1 MIYNFSKI
9 SVLSLFFLL
18 SFFNLKSQ
26 SVIGGAGV
34 CHVSG
39 NPNSI
44 SPLTTQDL
52 RAECLFAWDTV
63 GKLLYVY
70 DHTLPS
76 SSRWNLI
83 NLGDRGEIVVNSL
96 NQWTLDTVSRIRF
109 YTNQNI
115 ADSVGV
121 MRYNNQDGTVHLGMG
136 YGNVSYQLGQE
147 LFYPPVINK
156 SGSIIYNGQLVMVDP
171 VTSLE
176 GDKIRIVKAVTNGT
190 YPSDLLMGVATM
202 DIPIDGDGLI
212 SYFGYVREIVESNIA
227 QNGVTL
233 NVGEILY
240 PSPTEPGK
248 YTNVPPVPPANNTP
262 VAFLV
267 RKPSVNNVTLLVR
280 YNKSQRLSELDDVIL
295 TSPANNALLY
305 HKDGLWRD
313 TLISNIVT
321 GTGNQDQLAY
331 FTGSTTLGSLSTATY
346 PSLAELI
353 YLKGVTGS
361 IQTQLNGKLSTTL
374 NSGQIFVGNV
384 SNVAA
389 AVTMSGDATISN
401 TGVLAIGTNKV
412 TSPMLRQSVA
422 YSVIGNTGATT
433 ANVTDITAADHQVLR
448 RSGTSLGFGQIAL
461 NQSAAVAGVLAIANG
476 GTGTGTAFSEG
487 SIIFAGTNGIY
498 NANSTS
504 LFWSNSNTRLGIGNA
519 SPQRTLHVT
528 GEVRISDLTTVN
540 PTKLIGADANGD
552 LNDVILG
559 TGLSFTGNTLNATSS
574 GLSNVLA
581 SGRIFV
587 GNASNVA
594 TDVAMSGDA
603 TINNTGILTIAN
615 NAVSNEKIRQ
625 SGVYSVI
632 GNASGSTAN
641 VADISAAL
649 DHQVL
654 RRSGTSLGF
663 GQIALNQSNA
673 VAGTLGVA
681 NGGTGAG
688 AFTQGSVVF
697 AGASGVYSQNNA
709 NFFWNNSTSSLGI
722 GTNTPR
728 SALEVFTDQIIDA
741 SNVWTAR
748 TTVTGDRLWES
759 VTYGNGLFVAVA
771 SSGTG
776 NRIMTSPDGINWT
789 LRISPADHN
798 WKSVTYGEGLFVA
811 VASTGTN
818 RVMTS
823 PDGINWTLRTP
834 SADLLWSSVTYGNGL
849 FVAVAQDP
857 SGNVIMT
864 SPDGITW
871 TARTPPAN
879 NTWNAVTFG
888 NGIFVAVGSSGTGN
902 RVMRSTDGITWTTQT
917 SASNI
922 TWRSVTYGKGLF
934 VAVGLS
940 GANVVMTSPDGI
952 TWTGR
957 SISIGGWRS
966 VCYGNGMFVAV
977 AVASTGNPAVATSI
991 DGIAWVLRNT
1001 PSIYYYSVTYANGM
1015 FVAVG
1020 LDDDCMT
1027 SGVINTTVTPHNNQ
1041 YNGTHEFTQNVMIG
1055 SNAAPQRTLHVTGD
1069 VRITDLTTDNPTKLV
1084 GVDNEGDLSEITL
1097 GTGLSFS
1104 GTTLNASGSS
1114 SDYSEMYLTSTVT
1127 LTLSTASTKYNIT
1140 NFTAGLS
1147 TSNFNFSNNNRLT
1160 YTGSTTKKFKV
1171 TATGSFEQA
1180 SGTTLPTMFMEIMEN
1195 GSAVIKSRQ
1204 QITPTGE
1211 TAVNLERVNFT
1222 LNMTSQAIIEL
1233 ATNDYIEVA
1242 LSADLNSIVINI
1254 RDLNLIIEEL

>member
-76 SSRWNLI
+76 NRWNLI

-156 SGSIIYNGQLVMVDP
+156 SGSIIYNGQLVMVDTS
-171 VTSLE
+171 VTFQ
-176 GDKIRIVKAVTNGT
+176 GDKIRIIKAVTNGT
-190 YPSDLLMGVATM
+190 FPSDLIMGVATM
-202 DIPIDGDGLI
+202 DIPNDGDGLI
-212 SYFGYVREIVESNIA
+212 TFFGYVREIVESNIT

-233 NVGEILY
+233 NVGDILY

-248 YTNVPPVPPANNTP
+248 YTNVSPVPPANNTP

-280 YNKSQRLSELDDVIL
+280 YNKSQKLSELDDVIL

-321 GTGNQDQLAY
+321 GTGTANEIAY

-412 TSPMLRQSVA
+412 TSPMLRQSPA
-422 YSVIGNTGATT
+422 YSVMGNTGATT

-448 RSGTSLGFGQIAL
+448 RSGISLGFGQIAL

-487 SIIFAGTNGIY
+487 SIIFAGTSGVY
-498 NANSTS
+498 NTNNTS

-528 GEVRISDLTTVN
+528 GEVRISDLNTVN
-540 PTKLIGADANGD
+540 PTKLVGADANGD

-581 SGRIFV
+581 SGQIFV

-594 TDVAMSGDA
+594 TGVVMSGDA
-603 TINNTGILTIAN
+603 TISNTGFLTIGN
-615 NAVSNEKIRQ
+615 NKITDAMIRQ
-625 SGVYSVI
+625 SPSVSII
-632 GNASGSTAN
+632 GNPNNFSGN
-641 VADISAAL
+641 VENITSNA

-663 GQIALNQSNA
+663 GAIALNQSNA
-673 VAGTLGVA
+673 VAGTLGVT
-681 NGGTGAG
+681 NGGTGTNVT
-688 AFTQGSVVF
+688 FTEGSIVF
-697 AGASGVYSQNNA
+697 AGASGVYTQNN
-709 NFFWNNSTSSLGI
+709 NFLFWNNPNGRFGI
-722 GTNTPR
+722 LTNSPR
-728 SALEVFTDQIIDA
+728 SALEVITDNII
-741 SNVWTAR
+741 SIGNVWTAR
-748 TTVTGDRLWES
+748 TTGESLSAWSSVTYGNNMFVAVASSGAGSRVLTSSDGIRWTARTAAAANSWRS
-759 VTYGNGLFVAVA
+759 VTYGNGLFVAV
-771 SSGTG
+771 SS
-776 NRIMTSPDGINWT
+776 D
-789 LRISPADHN
+789 
-798 WKSVTYGEGLFVA
+798 
-811 VASTGTN
+811 GTN
-818 RVMTS
+818 RV
-823 PDGINWTLRTP
+823 
-834 SADLLWSSVTYGNGL
+834 
-849 FVAVAQDP
+849 
-857 SGNVIMT
+857 MT

-871 TARTPPAN
+871 TARTAAEGN
-879 NTWNAVTFG
+879 SWSSVTYG
-888 NGIFVAVGSSGTGN
+888 EGLFVAVSSDGTN
-902 RVMRSTDGITWTTQT
+902 RVMTSLDGITWTARSAAAANAWSSVTYGNGTFVAVSTSGSNNRAMTSSDGITWTARTTQNQ
-917 SASNI
+917 A
-922 TWRSVTYGKGLF
+922 WRSVTYGNGWFVAVSSDGTNKVMRSENAVSWSISNANITGEWQSVVYGNGLF
-934 VAVGLS
+934 VAVA
-940 GANVVMTSPDGI
+940 ANVGSNAAVMSSVDAQAWI
-952 TWTGR
+952 TRTTPA
-957 SISIGGWRS
+957 SSYNTIT
-966 VCYGNGMFVAV
+966 YGDGMFVALSANDV
-977 AVASTGNPAVATSI
+977 AMSSG
-991 DGIAWVLRNT
+991 RNNRNN
-1001 PSIYYYSVTYANGM
+1001 IE
-1015 FVAVG
+1015 
-1020 LDDDCMT
+1020 L
-1027 SGVINTTVTPHNNQ
+1027 NNQ
-1041 YNGTHEFTQNVMIG
+1041 YNGTHYFTQNVMIG
-1055 SNAAPQRTLHVTGD
+1055 SNAAPQKTLHVTGE
-1069 VRITDLTTDNPTKLV
+1069 VRITDLITDNPTKLV
-1084 GVDNEGDLSEITL
+1084 GVDNDGDLSEITL

-1104 GTTLNASGSS
+1104 GTTLNAGASATKQYAEMHLTNTQTIPASGLGSANTNYEIGSS
-1114 SDYSEMYLTSTVT
+1114 TVPF
-1127 LTLSTASTKYNIT
+1127 TLSVN
-1140 NFTAGLS
+1140 
-1147 TSNFNFSNNNRLT
+1147 TSEFSLENSNRLK
-1160 YTGSTTKKFKV
+1160 YTGTTTKNFKV
-1171 TATGSFEQA
+1171 IVFVSIKDIQPQGGVQ
-1180 SGTTLPTMFMEIMEN
+1180 TLRIFKTN
-1195 GSAVIKSRQ
+1195 
-1204 QITPTGE
+1204 
-1211 TAVNLERVNFT
+1211 TAVTKTEINFESSILFHYTQNLHGIIS
-1222 LNMTSQAIIEL
+1222 LSQ
-1233 ATNDYIEVA
+1233 NDYIDIRYV
-1242 LSADLNSIVINI
+1242 STVNNGSINVEKANI
-1254 RDLNLIIEEL
+1254 IIEEL